1 MVLLRSGLDCRLS
14 GKRLLMSALVGSLP
28 FNTWYYLRDWLQ
40 LVLIECKELFGK
52 LIFCRISFYDLN
64 QTNYNVP
71 VSRIENLVGIPL
83 CIEYYMW
90 PKNKENKLETLL
102 LGDDLGICHMYNFT
116 RFDWHYCEYKLGSK
130 DSVYFIN

>member
-1 MVLLRSGLDCRLS
+1 M
-14 GKRLLMSALVGSLP
+14 
-28 FNTWYYLRDWLQ
+28 
-40 LVLIECKELFGK
+40 
-52 LIFCRISFYDLN
+52 LIFYRISFYDLN

-130 DSVYFIN
+130 DSVLFID